1 VTLSTLLSLIILLF
15 PVSEVALAFR
25 RRASR
30 ADSASQDRG
39 SMWTLWVVITLSVIG
54 AIAAQR
60 GSIGRMSLPA
70 SLLNSLALSLL
81 LCGLA
86 IRWAAI
92 LTLGKYFTV
101 NVAIARDHRIIQ
113 SGPYRFVRHPSY
125 SGLLLA
131 FVGMGLSFHN
141 WLSLVILVVPIAA
154 ALALRIAVEERAL
167 RAAFGAEYDSYSA
180 RTWRLIPWL
189 H

>member
-1 VTLSTLLSLIILLF
+1 MTQSTLLSLAMLLF
-15 PVSEVALAFR
+15 PISEIALAFL
-25 RRASR
+25 RRASKTE
-30 ADSASQDRG
+30 STSQDRG
-39 SMWTLWVVITLSVIG
+39 TLWALWVVITLSVIG
-54 AIAAQR
+54 SIAAQR
-60 GSIGRMSLPA
+60 VNIGRMSLTA
-70 SLLNSLALSLL
+70 SVLNPLALSLL

-92 LTLGKYFTV
+92 LTLGKYFTIS
-101 NVAIARDHRIIQ
+101 VAIARDHHIVQ
-113 SGPYRFVRHPSY
+113 SGLYRSIRHPSY

-141 WLSLVILVVPIAA
+141 WLSLVILVLPIAA

-167 RAAFGAEYDSYSA
+167 RAAFGAEYEAYAA